1 MRSLA
6 LLLFAFALPA
16 QAGYLERR
24 LVEPP
29 PVDARE
35 QQALGELLR
44 SSGAEPDTQRL
55 ASGLLLGYA
64 VLEPNDYG
72 ASLDFRNEGAQ
83 FSVRFR
89 SRQPDGPPEAAAGT
103 VVVLHGWGMDSRLL
117 LPWAMDVAQHGQRAL
132 LVDLRNHGRS
142 GRAPAGYGT
151 HEGEDVAELLRA
163 LRAQGL
169 IEGPLHLVGISYGAV
184 SAAHA
189 ARTLGREVDSLLLLA
204 PFANAAEGAA
214 SAVRGLLDMPA
225 SGLRRMWWAWA
236 RRYYTDARIARAVER
251 AGSRLELDLAGL
263 ELAPVLQA
271 VPACRLLVHG
281 AVDRLIPVQQA
292 RRLAAEVPD
301 LAYWELPDDGHF
313 SLPARVGWLGPPLHA
328 WMQGAAASCRLP
340 VLPEDPAPGPD

>member
-6 LLLFAFALPA
+6 LLLLALALPA
-16 QAGYLERR
+16 QAGYLDRR
-24 LVEPP
+24 LAEPP
-29 PVDARE
+29 RVAARE
-35 QQALGELLR
+35 QQALGQLLLDR
-44 SSGAEPDTQRL
+44 GAEPGTQRL

-89 SRQPDGPPEAAAGT
+89 SRQPDGPPEAAKGT
-103 VVVLHGWGMDSRLL
+103 VVLLHGWGMDSRLL
-117 LPWAMDVAQHGQRAL
+117 LPWAMDFAQHGQRAL

-151 HEGEDVAELLRA
+151 HEGEDIAELLRA
-163 LRAQGL
+163 LRAQGR

-189 ARTLGREVDSLLLLA
+189 ARTLGEEVDSLLLLA

-225 SGLRRMWWAWA
+225 TGLRRIHWAWL
-236 RRYYTDARIARAVER
+236 RRYYGDARIARAIER
-251 AGSRLELDLAGL
+251 AGARLELDLAAL

-281 AVDRLIPVQQA
+281 AIDRLIPVEQG
-292 RRLAAEVPD
+292 RRLAKSVPG
-301 LAYWELPDDGHF
+301 LAYWELPIDGHF
-313 SLPARVGWLGPPLHA
+313 SLPARVGWLGQPLRA
-328 WMQGAAASCRLP
+328 WMLGAPADCSAPALP
-340 VLPEDPAPGPD
+340 ADPAPAPA